1 MIWFSIYFVLLLRLV
16 RKKKEKGVQA
26 PDVQSMKRKIRR
38 HVFELNQETKTV
50 EKARLSQTE

>member
-16 RKKKEKGVQA
+16 RKKEKGVQA